1 MATWMGSGL
10 ASGENSRD
18 TAIAA
23 ATQALESMGHLDQ
36 TKLSVVFAAP
46 SYALQEVVSAIR
58 SATGG
63 APLIGCT
70 SAGAFAAGSFES
82 RGIAVSTIAS
92 DHCEINLGQATDYIG
107 DIPAAVETATRNFQ
121 AANDDDSSP
130 HYSGHSLLLLVDG
143 LAGQAEMVI
152 DELIAKTG
160 IRYQLFG
167 GAAADE
173 LQFQRTHVF
182 INDEVLT
189 NSFVCAEVL
198 TEKPF
203 SIVARHGWKPMDGPY
218 RVTRSQGSILHEL
231 SGRPAWGAYQKFAQK
246 HGIDVPQGEE
256 ASFLMR
262 YILGIE
268 AEGEYKLRVPL
279 ALNSDGSFACAA
291 EVLEGDVVYIMT
303 SDEEAIMSGE

>member
-1 MATWMGSGL
+1 M
-10 ASGENSRD
+10 
-18 TAIAA
+18 
-23 ATQALESMGHLDQ
+23 
-36 TKLSVVFAAP
+36 
-46 SYALQEVVSAIR
+46 
-58 SATGG
+58 
-63 APLIGCT
+63 
-70 SAGAFAAGSFES
+70 
-82 RGIAVSTIAS
+82 
-92 DHCEINLGQATDYIG
+92 
-107 DIPAAVETATRNFQ
+107 
-121 AANDDDSSP
+121 
-130 HYSGHSLLLLVDG
+130 VDG

-152 DELIAKTG
+152 DELNCEDRDQSSINQCRFSAAQLPMNYSPTYPRLRRMRSFLLTEFSKREKVAWVAKSG
-160 IRYQLFG
+160 SLSG
-167 GAAADE
+167 
-173 LQFQRTHVF
+173 
-182 INDEVLT
+182 NDEVLT

-303 SDEEAIMSGE
+303 SDEEAIMRGE